1 MGNNQKYKG
10 KGMYY
15 KARLVAR
22 GFEESNLIN
31 ICKDSPTCCKE
42 HFRLL
47 LAIVVTNKWKVHS
60 LDIKSAFL
68 QGKNIDR
75 ELYLKPPSKAS
86 TTNLWKL
93 NISVYRL
100 CNAPH
105 AWYLSLKSVL
115 EKDGAK
121 KSKYNEA
128 VFYLYDNKN
137 LQGILCAHV
146 DGFWWGGTEQFEVK
160 TIKLIKKFFRISLEE
175 LETFMYLGLNVQQTY
190 DYINIDQSSYINES
204 KVVEISQEKQK
215 NKFAQLNKDETR
227 QLRGLAGQL
236 NWIASQTR
244 PDIAYNVCEVSVSI
258 KNATINDLIEATK
271 YIRKAKPESALIETV
286 DLENLEQCSIIC
298 FSDAS
303 FANLKGNLSQRFIFL
318 YRIEKLSSSIAWK

>member
-1 MGNNQKYKG
+1 
-10 KGMYY
+10 
-15 KARLVAR
+15 
-22 GFEESNLIN
+22 
-31 ICKDSPTCCKE
+31 
-42 HFRLL
+42 
-47 LAIVVTNKWKVHS
+47 
-60 LDIKSAFL
+60 
-68 QGKNIDR
+68 
-75 ELYLKPPSKAS
+75 
-86 TTNLWKL
+86 
-93 NISVYRL
+93 
-100 CNAPH
+100 
-105 AWYLSLKSVL
+105 
-115 EKDGAK
+115 
-121 KSKYNEA
+121 
-128 VFYLYDNKN
+128 
-137 LQGILCAHV
+137 
-146 DGFWWGGTEQFEVK
+146 
-160 TIKLIKKFFRISLEE
+160 
-175 LETFMYLGLNVQQTY
+175 MYLGLNVQQTY
-190 DYINIDQSSYINES
+190 GYINIDQSSYINES

-244 PDIAYNVCEVSVSI
+244 PDIAYNACEVSVSI